1 LHSITQA
8 QIAIRVFRW
17 YGVLQISNT
26 NRSSHHP
33 LASPENAM
41 ANLGAKALSGWKQRA
56 SVKAPIKAASMQ
68 VRNAKWYFGFKSRYP
83 TNILLR
89 TAAAL
94 RTTLV
99 PDLQKLHLEEQF
111 AVGLRA
117 EKREAREQRLG
128 FIQHN

>member
-1 LHSITQA
+1 
-8 QIAIRVFRW
+8 
-17 YGVLQISNT
+17 
-26 NRSSHHP
+26 
-33 LASPENAM
+33 M
-41 ANLGAKALSGWKQRA
+41 ANLGAKVLSGWKQRA
-56 SVKAPIKAASMQ
+56 SVKAAIKAASMQ
-68 VRNAKWYFGFKSRYP
+68 VHNAKWYFGFKSRYP
-83 TNILLR
+83 TNILLH